1 MKLIVAEP
9 LAACNNATPH
19 TLDIIG
25 RSGRIT
31 TLADTA
37 LLTHGKPVFV
47 PDWGGECTAT
57 VCVALRISRLGKS
70 IPQRFAQ
77 RYYDAVSLAVKFEMS
92 GMKAELQKA
101 GRPWG
106 MAENFDGAVSCGEFE
121 EISGEIPASIDI
133 LLGRGGKECRFKT
146 EDFNGTADEAIATA
160 SEFLSIRQGDIML
173 LPLRETVFTAEP
185 NTHITGFAN
194 GNKLLEFNIK

>member
-1 MKLIVAEP
+1 MKIIVAEP
-9 LAACNNATPH
+9 VAACNNATSH

-25 RSGRIT
+25 RSGRIK

-77 RYYDAVSLAVKFEMS
+77 RYYDAFSIAVKFEMS
-92 GMKAELQKA
+92 GMKAELEKA
-101 GRPWG
+101 GRAWD
-106 MAENFDGAVSCGEFE
+106 MAENFDGAVSCGDFE
-121 EISGEIPASIDI
+121 ETSGERPAGVDI
-133 LLGRGGKECRFKT
+133 LLECGGKECRFKNGN
-146 EDFNGTADEAIATA
+146 FGGTADEAIATA

-173 LPLRETVFTAEP
+173 LPLCDAVFTAVP

-194 GNKLLEFNIK
+194 GSKLLEFNIK

>member
-1 MKLIVAEP
+1 MKIIVAEP
-9 LAACNNATPH
+9 LAACNNATFH

-57 VCVALRISRLGKS
+57 ACVALRISRLGKS

-77 RYYDAVSLAVKFEMS
+77 RYYDALSVAVKFEMS
-92 GMKAELQKA
+92 GMKSELKKEGKA
-101 GRPWG
+101 WD

-121 EISGEIPASIDI
+121 ETSGERPSNVDI
-133 LLGRGGKECRFKT
+133 LLECGRKECRFNT
-146 EDFNGTADEAIATA
+146 ENFGDIADETIATA
-160 SEFLSIRQGDIML
+160 SEFLSIRQGDVML
-173 LPLRETVFTAEP
+173 LPLRDTVFTAVP

-194 GNKLLEFNIK
+194 GSKLLEFNIK

>member
-1 MKLIVAEP
+1 MKIIVAEP
-9 LAACNNATPH
+9 LAACNNATFH

-57 VCVALRISRLGKS
+57 ACVALRISRLGKS

-77 RYYDAVSLAVKFEMS
+77 RYYDALGIAVKFEMS
-92 GMKAELQKA
+92 GMKAELKKA
-101 GRPWG
+101 GKAWD

-121 EISGEIPASIDI
+121 ETQGEIPASIDI
-133 LLGRGGKECRFKT
+133 LLECGGKERRVKADNFG
-146 EDFNGTADEAIATA
+146 GTADEAIATA
-160 SEFLSIRQGDIML
+160 SEFLSVRQGDIML
-173 LPLRETVFTAEP
+173 LPLRETVFTAVP

-194 GNKLLEFNIK
+194 GSKLLEFNIK

>member
-1 MKLIVAEP
+1 MKIIVAEP
-9 LAACNNATPH
+9 LAACNNATFH

-57 VCVALRISRLGKS
+57 ACVALRISRLGKS

-77 RYYDAVSLAVKFEMS
+77 RYYDALSVAVKFEMS
-92 GMKAELQKA
+92 GMKSELKKEGKA
-101 GRPWG
+101 WD

-121 EISGEIPASIDI
+121 ETSGERPSNVDI
-133 LLGRGGKECRFKT
+133 LLECGGKECRFNT
-146 EDFNGTADEAIATA
+146 ENFGDIADETIATA
-160 SEFLSIRQGDIML
+160 SEFLSIRQGDVML
-173 LPLRETVFTAEP
+173 LPLRDTVFTAVP

-194 GNKLLEFNIK
+194 GSKLLEFNIK